1 MLATPAKFHPIRTY
15 ENIVIVEAEANIDKI
30 SSISNHI
37 IKELE
42 KSKLKP
48 TGVFAFSFKESK
60 DETLKIEYYFEVKDG
75 AISNKTRYTSYLQF
89 CDFISCYIYQD
100 FSVSIEIGMKKI
112 LRQALELGMQLVS
125 FPYIIGDIKHPERL
139 ELLMMFNVYK
149 LIK

>member
-15 ENIVIVEAEANIDKI
+15 ENIVIFEAEANIDKI

-37 IKELE
+37 VKELE

-100 FSVSIEIGMKKI
+100 FSISIEIGMKKI
-112 LRQALELGMQLVS
+112 LRQALELGMEIVS
-125 FPYIIGDIKHPERL
+125 FPYIIGDIKYPERL

>member
-37 IKELE
+37 VKELE

-60 DETLKIEYYFEVKDG
+60 DETLKIEYYFEVENGK
-75 AISNKTRYTSYLQF
+75 INNEVRYTSYLQF

-100 FSVSIEIGMKKI
+100 FSISIEIGMKKI
-112 LRQALELGMQLVS
+112 LRQALELGMEIVS
-125 FPYIIGDIKHPERL
+125 FPYIIGDIKYPERL